1 MADNKNYI
9 SQPQENGCVFI
20 SEDVIATIAQ
30 HALSEIDGF
39 AGLSTKSGADVVDLV
54 GRRGFGK
61 GIKVT
66 VTEDNKLYIDCN
78 VLVAYGT
85 NVMNVA
91 KVIQR
96 AIANA
101 VESTTG
107 NKVDGVNVNISGII
121 RK

>member
-54 GRRGFGK
+54 GRKGFGK

>member
-20 SEDVIATIAQ
+20 SGDVIATIAQ

-54 GRRGFGK
+54 GRKGFGK